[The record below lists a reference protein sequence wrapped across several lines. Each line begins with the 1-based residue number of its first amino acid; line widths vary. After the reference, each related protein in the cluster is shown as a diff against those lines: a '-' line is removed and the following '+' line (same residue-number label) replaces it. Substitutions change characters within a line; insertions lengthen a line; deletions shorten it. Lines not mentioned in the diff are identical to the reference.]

1 MLWLAFY
8 FVLTVHP
15 LSGPHT
21 IDESGSLN

>member
-15 LSGPHT
+15 LSGPHI
-21 IDESGSLN
+21 IDESGS